1 MTSLDLIF
9 GIILL
14 IFTIWGMFKGLLW
27 TLVRILSLAGVIL
40 IISTFG
46 EDFRYKLGDMLNVS
60 PAIATV
66 IAYVLIFVV
75 MMIIAS
81 FLAVVFRKLL
91 PSIIALSV
99 ASLLLSLEF
108 YLLHAPDVAIAE
120 AAIGAGLTMAIFIFA
135 IRGTR

>member
-1 MTSLDLIF
+1 MSSF
-9 GIILL
+9 VEIIH
-14 IFTIWGMFKGLLW
+14 
-27 TLVRILSLAGVIL
+27 
-40 IISTFG
+40 IST
-46 EDFRYKLGDMLNVS
+46 L
-60 PAIATV
+60 
-66 IAYVLIFVV
+66 V

-135 IRGTR
+135 VRGTKD

>member
-1 MTSLDLIF
+1 MSSF
-9 GIILL
+9 VEIIH
-14 IFTIWGMFKGLLW
+14 
-27 TLVRILSLAGVIL
+27 
-40 IISTFG
+40 IST
-46 EDFRYKLGDMLNVS
+46 L
-60 PAIATV
+60 
-66 IAYVLIFVV
+66 V

-81 FLAVVFRKLL
+81 FLAVAFKKLL
-91 PSIIALSV
+91 PSVIALSV

>member
-1 MTSLDLIF
+1 MSSF
-9 GIILL
+9 VEIIH
-14 IFTIWGMFKGLLW
+14 
-27 TLVRILSLAGVIL
+27 
-40 IISTFG
+40 IST
-46 EDFRYKLGDMLNVS
+46 L
-60 PAIATV
+60 
-66 IAYVLIFVV
+66 V

>member
-1 MTSLDLIF
+1 MSSF
-9 GIILL
+9 VEIIH
-14 IFTIWGMFKGLLW
+14 
-27 TLVRILSLAGVIL
+27 
-40 IISTFG
+40 IST
-46 EDFRYKLGDMLNVS
+46 L
-60 PAIATV
+60 
-66 IAYVLIFVV
+66 V

-81 FLAVVFRKLL
+81 FLAVVFKKLL
-91 PSIIALSV
+91 PSIVALSV

>member
-1 MTSLDLIF
+1 MSSFIE
-9 GIILL
+9 IVHI
-14 IFTIWGMFKGLLW
+14 
-27 TLVRILSLAGVIL
+27 SIL
-40 IISTFG
+40 II
-46 EDFRYKLGDMLNVS
+46 
-60 PAIATV
+60 
-66 IAYVLIFVV
+66 
-75 MMIIAS
+75 MIVAS